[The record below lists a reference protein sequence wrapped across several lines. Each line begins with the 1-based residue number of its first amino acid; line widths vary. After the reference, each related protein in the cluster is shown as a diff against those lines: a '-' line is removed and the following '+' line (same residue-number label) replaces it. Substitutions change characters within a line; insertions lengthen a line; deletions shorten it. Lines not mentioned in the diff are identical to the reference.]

1 VTIGGDIGR
10 SGNRPP
16 RVFQGLFGMGSA
28 SQPGSKSSATADNN
42 RDCESLNDLI
52 SLVYDSVVDSSR
64 WAGTCAGVAAYV
76 GGIGAGCFVL
86 DQDSARVRVPVMVG
100 IAPPPPDALFRQIY
114 PALEGHFLGEIEQP
128 VATSDLMPFD
138 QLAQTEFYRT
148 WAEPQGLVD
157 FVSVVLDKSVF
168 GITICGV
175 FRHARDGFADDDARR
190 RVGLIAPHLR
200 RALRIIRTF
209 SSKAAEAATLADTLD
224 GLSAGLCLVDAG
236 GRIVHVNAAA
246 QAILEIGDI
255 LRSVGGKLVA
265 RDAQADR
272 TLRDV
277 LAAAGQGDEAPGTRG
292 IAVPLSGQDG
302 ERYVAHAL
310 PLTSGLRRSAGFP
323 AAVAALFIHKTAPAV
338 SAHPEAIGAV
348 FKLTPTELRVLLAIV
363 ELGSVSKVAVLL
375 GVGDGTIRTHLNH
388 VFEKTGAKRQADLVK
403 LVTGYATPLAG

>member
-1 VTIGGDIGR
+1 M
-10 SGNRPP
+10 SSEP
-16 RVFQGLFGMGSA
+16 
-28 SQPGSKSSATADNN
+28 QPDSKLSPTADNN
-42 RDCESLNDLI
+42 HERESLNDPI
-52 SLVYDSVVDSSR
+52 SLVYDSVVDPSR
-64 WAGTCAGVAAYV
+64 WAGACARVAAYV
-76 GGIGAGCFVL
+76 GGIGAGYFVQN
-86 DQDSARVRVPVMVG
+86 QDSARVRIPLMVG

-138 QLAQTEFYRT
+138 QLVETEFYRA

-168 GITICGV
+168 GITMFGA
-175 FRHARDGFADDDARR
+175 FRHAQDGFADDNARR

-209 SSKAAEAATLADTLD
+209 GRKAAETATLADTLD

-246 QAILEIGDI
+246 QAILDAGDI
-255 LRSVGGKLVA
+255 LRSVEGKLTA

-272 TLRDV
+272 TLREV
-277 LAAAGQGDEAPGTRG
+277 FAAAGQGDEALGTKG
-292 IAVPLSGQDG
+292 IAVPLTGEEG

-310 PLTSGLRRSAGFP
+310 PLTSGARQCAGIGLT
-323 AAVAALFIHKTAPAV
+323 AAAALFIRKTAPAV
-338 SAHPEAIGAV
+338 SARPEVIGAA

-363 ELGSVSKVAVLL
+363 ELGSVPEVAAAL
-375 GVGDGTIRTHLNH
+375 GVADTTVRTHVGRL
-388 VFEKTGAKRQADLVK
+388 FEKTGTKRQAELVR
-403 LVTGYATPLAG
+403 LVAGFASPFQDE